1 MREENGNNNISSP
14 HDKGYKYLLSS
25 KKVFMQFLR
34 SFVKEGWVDNINEG
48 SLVKVDKSYILQDF
62 DKKEADLV
70 YRLQSKEQEII
81 FYVLL
86 EMQSTV
92 DFQMPYRLL
101 LYMVEIW
108 RDVLKDTAGSEARRK
123 DFRLPSIVPI
133 ILYNGDNRWT
143 VPLRY
148 KEVLSGYRM
157 FGDHVLDF
165 EYLLIDINRISE
177 EELLNMANLI
187 SSVFLLDKKTDSVN
201 ELITRLRML
210 SRTTSKLTEE
220 ERTLFASWVGHI
232 LTRNM
237 SRDSVKRVVKIIEED
252 KEAEIMS
259 ANIDRLFQ
267 EEFEKREKIGIEK
280 GIEKGVEKGQWTL
293 VKNML
298 SHGLTIEEISL
309 YTGLSIDEV
318 RRIAGKAE

>member
-1 MREENGNNNISSP
+1 
-14 HDKGYKYLLSS
+14 
-25 KKVFMQFLR
+25 
-34 SFVKEGWVDNINEG
+34 
-48 SLVKVDKSYILQDF
+48 
-62 DKKEADLV
+62 
-70 YRLQSKEQEII
+70 
-81 FYVLL
+81 
-86 EMQSTV
+86 
-92 DFQMPYRLL
+92 
-101 LYMVEIW
+101 
-108 RDVLKDTAGSEARRK
+108 
-123 DFRLPSIVPI
+123 
-133 ILYNGDNRWT
+133 

-187 SSVFLLDKKTDSVN
+187 SSVFLLDKKADSVS
-201 ELITRLRML
+201 ELIVRLRML
-210 SRTTSKLTEE
+210 SKTTRKLTEE
-220 ERTLFASWVGHI
+220 ERTLFASWVEHI

-237 SRDSVKRVVKIIEED
+237 SKDSIKRVIKIIEED

-267 EEFEKREKIGIEK
+267 EEFERREKI

-298 SHGLTIEEISL
+298 SHGLTVEEISL